1 MIEYTDGRRNQ
12 AEIRK
17 MFLGFIREARAKK
30 ADTTR
35 RRILKYKIA
44 KALEK

>member
-1 MIEYTDGRRNQ
+1 MIEYTDSRRSP
-12 AEIRK
+12 EELRK
-17 MFLGFIREARAKK
+17 MFQGFIREARAKK
-30 ADTTR
+30 TDATR